1 LGKNEARSRNWRDIK
16 KSWGRPKVP
25 QLGGSS
31 VITRFTGALTRAVL
45 MALLIATPSLLMPTV
60 NADTNQVVALIAL
73 FAGLLTFFE
82 YASSYPS
89 LVEFRDAPPFNRVR
103 FLSLFFTVFLLSV
116 IMRGQVDP
124 SGLTILTQVVGK
136 VIGEAIDFPYSP
148 VRLAI
153 IGLANGS
160 DVAQIEL
167 VRTAAGLSYLISLMS
182 LAVFALLLRL
192 NGWPSRNGAFNVWI
206 NLPTFDPTTGGDV
219 VDRLNRDARI
229 NIALGFLLPF
239 FVPAVVKAAG
249 ALYGPVMLES
259 PQTIVWTMAA
269 WAFLPASMFMRGI
282 AMGRVAKMIEDKR
295 RRTSLAG
302 HQSALLAT

>member
-1 LGKNEARSRNWRDIK
+1 M
-16 KSWGRPKVP
+16 
-25 QLGGSS
+25 
-31 VITRFTGALTRAVL
+31 ITRFTGALTRAVL

-60 NADTNQVVALIAL
+60 NPDTNQVVALIAL
-73 FAGLLTFFE
+73 FAGSLTYSE

-89 LVEFRDAPPFNRVR
+89 IVEFRDAPPFNRVR

-124 SGLTILTQVVGK
+124 SGLTVLTQVIGK
-136 VIGEAIDFPYSP
+136 IIGEAIDFPYSP

-160 DVAQIEL
+160 DGAQVEL
-167 VRTAAGLSYLISLMS
+167 VRTAAGISYLISLVS

-192 NGWPSRNGAFNVWI
+192 NSWPSRNGAFNVWI

-249 ALYGPVMLES
+249 TLYGPIMLES

-269 WAFLPASMFMRGI
+269 WAFLPASVFMRGI